1 MKFLLDQDVYKSTA
15 QYLMDLQH
23 NIVSVAQLGLSRA
36 DDEKLLKVGQQQK
49 RLFVTRDRD
58 FGRLVFLKRLCAGV
72 LYLRMLPSTQ
82 DAVHNELGSVLKTY
96 DDIELAQAFVVIQPG
111 GHRIRRFSSQRN

>member
-1 MKFLLDQDVYKSTA
+1 MKFLLDQDVYTSTA
-15 QYLMDLQH
+15 QYLIHLRHD
-23 NIVSVAQLGLSRA
+23 VVRVAELGLSRA
-36 DDEKLLKVGQQQK
+36 DDEKLLKVAQQQK

-82 DAVHNELGSVLKTY
+82 DAVHNELGSILKTY
-96 DDIELAQAFVVIQPG
+96 DEIELVQAFVVIQPG
-111 GHRIRRFSSQRN
+111 GHRIRRL